1 MKVISRKILLTT
13 ICLIFTICSF
23 SKQTAFS
30 AVDEQDTITTIEV
43 DPTETSENLDEN
55 TEELSENILPQ
66 ESIDSELFDDSE
78 YEEYDVYT
86 VEDDTEEA
94 EEDTTE
100 MIVLAPE
107 NLPNRK
113 SKKVLNATIEKS
125 YSFRSVEAFNTIW
138 DSSDNFKTT
147 FRTTPSLMQT
157 APSVIHAANY
167 RLKPDE
173 NTAVYWG
180 HSSLSSQDD
189 VSVGFVGRLESSYDS
204 GMKID
209 TKLGKLNVSTGIYE
223 SLETNNP
230 AGGVIFSSDY
240 MNIKGTKGSI
250 KVGGGFYSN
259 ECFDNTSSRNSG
271 GFFAQYKQGKFS
283 IGTQIGQTES
293 SSREGS
299 YNTSLYITPKY
310 QLSKSL
316 SISSKI
322 ASHVDENYIQQDF
335 GITYKPY
342 KNNPNEVSFS
352 VKATLYNGEGTENK
366 QRLEFSTK
374 FKL

>member
-1 MKVISRKILLTT
+1 MKKTT
-13 ICLIFTICSF
+13 KNIITLIVLLIFF
-23 SKQTAFS
+23 SCPISVQPAYADVS
-30 AVDEQDTITTIEV
+30 EQDSVTMINLE
-43 DPTETSENLDEN
+43 EEENLDFH
-55 TEELSENILPQ
+55 
-66 ESIDSELFDDSE
+66 ESIDSELFDDTE
-78 YEEYDVYT
+78 YEEYDIYT
-86 VEDDTEEA
+86 VEDDTE

-107 NLPNRK
+107 NLSNKK

-138 DSSDNFKTT
+138 DNSDNFRTT

-167 RLKPDE
+167 RLRPDA
-173 NTAVYWG
+173 NTAIYWG
-180 HSSLSSQDD
+180 HSSLSDQDD

-209 TKLGKLNVSTGIYE
+209 TKLGNLNISTGIYE

-230 AGGVIFSSDY
+230 AGGVVISSDY
-240 MNIKGTKGSI
+240 MNIKGLKGSI
-250 KVGGGFYSN
+250 KFGGGFYSN
-259 ECFDNTSSRNSG
+259 ECFDNTSSRNSSG
-271 GFFAQYKQGKFS
+271 LFAQYKQGKFKL
-283 IGTQIGQTES
+283 GAQIGETENS
-293 SSREGS
+293 DKEGR
-299 YNTSLYITPKY
+299 YDTSLYLIPEY
-310 QLSKSL
+310 QLSKSISL
-316 SISSKI
+316 KSKISS
-322 ASHVDENYIQQDF
+322 HVSQNYMQQDI

-352 VKATLYNGEGTENK
+352 VNASLYNGEGTTNK
-366 QRLEFSTK
+366 QRVKFSTE

>member
-1 MKVISRKILLTT
+1 MKSRKIILLA
-13 ICLIFTICSF
+13 ISLIFTICSF
-23 SKQTAFS
+23 SVQTAYS
-30 AVDEQDTITTIEV
+30 AVDEQDTITTIDVNEEEEI
-43 DPTETSENLDEN
+43 PDE
-55 TEELSENILPQ
+55 LPAGIQ
-66 ESIDSELFDDSE
+66 DSIDSELFDDAE
-78 YEEYDVYT
+78 YEEYDIYT
-86 VEDDTEEA
+86 VEDDTEE
-94 EEDTTE
+94 ETEDTTE

-107 NLPNRK
+107 NLSGKK
-113 SKKVLNATIEKS
+113 SKKTLNATIEKS
-125 YSFRSVEAFNTIW
+125 YSFRAVEAFNTIW
-138 DSSDNFKTT
+138 DSSDNFRTT

-189 VSVGFVGRLESSYDS
+189 VSVGFVGRLESSYDT

-230 AGGVIFSSDY
+230 AGGVVFSTDY
-240 MNIKGTKGSI
+240 MNMKKGAIKF
-250 KVGGGFYSN
+250 GGGFYSN

-271 GFFAQYKQGKFS
+271 GFFTQYKQGNFS
-283 IGTQIGQTES
+283 IGAQIGQTES
-293 SSREGS
+293 SSKEGN
-299 YNTSLYITPKY
+299 YNTSLYLIPKY
-310 QLSKSL
+310 QLSKSI

-322 ASHVDENYIQQDF
+322 ASHIDENYTQEEI
-335 GITYKPY
+335 GITYKPF

-352 VKATLYNGEGTENK
+352 VNATLYNGEGTTNK
-366 QRLEFSTK
+366 QRLKFSTE

>member
-1 MKVISRKILLTT
+1 MKEKSRKI
-13 ICLIFTICSF
+13 ISLIVCVMISFCFFTEQS
-23 SKQTAFS
+23 AFS
-30 AVDEQDTITTIEV
+30 DVENQDTMTMIDVEK
-43 DPTETSENLDEN
+43 DEEENFDA
-55 TEELSENILPQ
+55 Q
-66 ESIDSELFDDSE
+66 ESIDSELFDDSD

-86 VEDDTEEA
+86 VEDDTEE

-107 NLPNRK
+107 NLP
-113 SKKVLNATIEKS
+113 SKKSGRVLNATIEKS

-138 DSSDNFKTT
+138 DNSANFRTT
-147 FRTTPSLMQT
+147 YRTTPSLMQT

-167 RLKPDE
+167 RLRPDE

-180 HSSLSSQDD
+180 HSSLSDQDD
-189 VSVGFVGRLESSYDS
+189 VSVGFVGRLESSYDT
-204 GMKID
+204 GMKIN
-209 TKLGKLNVSTGIYE
+209 TKLGKVNVSTGIYE

-230 AGGVIFSSDY
+230 AGGVVFSSDY
-240 MNIKGTKGSI
+240 MNIKGTKGSV

-283 IGTQIGQTES
+283 IGAQIGQTES
-293 SSREGS
+293 SSKEGN

-322 ASHVDENYIQQDF
+322 ASHVDENYTQQEF
-335 GITYKPY
+335 GVTYKPF

-352 VKATLYNGEGTENK
+352 VNATLYNGEGTTNK
-366 QRLEFSTK
+366 QRLKFSTE